1 MSNYFTGSKECE
13 RLTVGSALAISW
25 LSGTVSAKSTMIARL
40 LLENKNT
47 SK

>member
-1 MSNYFTGSKECE
+1 MSNYFTGGEERE
-13 RLTVGSALAISW
+13 RLTVGSAAIRW

-40 LLENKNT
+40 PLENKNI